1 MKKCLIFLLLICCV
15 ASLSCC
21 NAQKS
26 EDIIRLPM
34 RITAKL
40 EGSDALFTADIKENC
55 CDIVFDS
62 NHALAGT
69 VLHFGEEVNTATCG
83 DFTREVKRGIFPA
96 QESLIKA
103 LKAVGE
109 SENTGVS
116 TENGVKY
123 TIDEM
128 TIMVYYD
135 EDTKTLTSIRT
146 EESGRRYD
154 FTVVGLELYEEQ
166 SDCSG

>member
-1 MKKCLIFLLLICCV
+1 MKKCLIFILLLGCI

-21 NAQKS
+21 NSQKK

-34 RITAKL
+34 KITAKL
-40 EGSDALFTADIKENC
+40 EGSDAVFTADIKENS
-55 CDIVFDS
+55 CDIVFDG

-69 VLHFGEEVNTATCG
+69 VLHFGEDANTATCG

-103 LKAVGE
+103 LKAVGG
-109 SENTGVS
+109 NANAGVS
-116 TENGVKY
+116 TEKGVKY

-135 EDTKTLTSIRT
+135 KDTRTLTSIRT